1 MIQFLLLHI
10 EHARLNERGEKD
22 VVCMQFV
29 SKREGVELIGVYF
42 NWKIDYRIFGRAELG
57 K

>member
-22 VVCMQFV
+22 VVHVVCE
-29 SKREGVELIGVYF
+29 RE
-42 NWKIDYRIFGRAELG
+42 
-57 K
+57 